1 VQTAYTGL
9 PLTLYHNNGDGTF
22 SDVSR
27 RSGFDKL
34 IGRGLGVVAV
44 DVNDDGWPDLF
55 IARDASPNLLLINK
69 HDGTFEDIALEA
81 EVAYD
86 QNGIA
91 KAGMGVDAG
100 DVNGDGIPDFVVTN
114 FNDQYDSLFLGSK
127 SLAFSDRTSASH
139 LANLTRSFVGWG
151 TKFLDYDNDGNLD
164 VMLINGH
171 INQEIESTRVDV
183 KYKEP
188 ALLLRNKGSGVFDDM
203 RELAGA
209 TFQRSYLGRS
219 LAIGDFDNDG
229 DTDAVFTTLNGRPVL
244 LRNNAGQDNSWVGFS
259 LQGTVSN
266 RDAIGAKI
274 TVTSSGRT
282 LTRWIVGGGS
292 YLASQDK
299 RVLVGLGSSARPVDA
314 DIRWPNGI
322 VQHLSNLQLRRYHQI
337 VEPAALSSPKISQN

>member
-1 VQTAYTGL
+1 
-9 PLTLYHNNGDGTF
+9 
-22 SDVSR
+22 
-27 RSGFDKL
+27 
-34 IGRGLGVVAV
+34 
-44 DVNDDGWPDLF
+44 
-55 IARDASPNLLLINK
+55 
-69 HDGTFEDIALEA
+69 
-81 EVAYD
+81 
-86 QNGIA
+86 
-91 KAGMGVDAG
+91 
-100 DVNGDGIPDFVVTN
+100 
-114 FNDQYDSLFLGSK
+114 
-127 SLAFSDRTSASH
+127 
-139 LANLTRSFVGWG
+139 LTRSFVGWG

-299 RVLVGLGSSARPVDA
+299 RMLVGLGSSARPVDA

-337 VEPAALSSPKISQN
+337 VEPAALSSSKLSQN